1 MPIRHVGR
9 GQAEVDGLRPAALSH
24 RLVQRN
30 QVTTIQIEIRDPASC
45 SLVGFYKK
53 TNMKVRKQE
62 LDTERYQEKKKTR
75 TRPRKKNIYIS

>member
-30 QVTTIQIEIRDPASC
+30 QVTTIQKEIRDPASY
-45 SLVGFYKK
+45 SKVGFYKTK
-53 TNMKVRKQE
+53 QNKKVRKQE

-75 TRPRKKNIYIS
+75 T